1 MAGDAPYSAPTAA
14 FCSLRNLPDPDDQ
27 MSAHTLR
34 ARSVGEILDL
44 AFQLYRSR
52 WKQMATATGV
62 LVLPLLALEAVAP
75 LEVLPM
81 LEAVS
86 NLVFLAASAAVVVIA
101 SEAYLGREV
110 AAADA
115 VRAAGRRFFSVWGA
129 AIIQGLL
136 IVFGLILFIIPGI
149 IAMAL
154 TFAMQ
159 QAIMIEGDTA
169 GDAYSR
175 SRELARG
182 FFKHILLT
190 SVLTYIIVIF
200 AMMGFGVAI
209 ELGVDNERL
218 AILLTNVA
226 LIAINPLAAVV
237 GTVLYYDLR
246 IRKEAFDVAV
256 ATERLAD
263 EPSQPVPAY

>member
-1 MAGDAPYSAPTAA
+1 MNAPV
-14 FCSLRNLPDPDDQ
+14 
-27 MSAHTLR
+27 LR

-52 WKQMATATGV
+52 WKQMATATGI
-62 LVLPLLALEAVAP
+62 LVLPLLVLEVVAP
-75 LEVLPM
+75 QEILP
-81 LEAVS
+81 LLNSLS

-101 SEAYLGREV
+101 SEAYLGRDV

-129 AIIQGLL
+129 AIIQFLL
-136 IVFGLILFIIPGI
+136 IVFGMILLIIPGI
-149 IAMAL
+149 MAMAA

-159 QAIMIEGDTA
+159 QAIMIEGESA
-169 GDAYSR
+169 GDSFTR

-182 FFKHILLT
+182 HFVHILLT
-190 SVLTYIIVIF
+190 GVLAFIIVLF
-200 AMMGFGVAI
+200 AAMGFGIAI
-209 ELGVDNERL
+209 ALGVTNERL
-218 AILLTNVA
+218 ATLLTNVVQ
-226 LIAINPLAAVV
+226 IAVNPLAAVV

-263 EPSQPVPAY
+263 APGQPVPAM